1 MVWEKYNILSGLGT
15 CWARDGKGS
24 VREGVNPTT
33 MVASATPLQEL
44 KITPETKDNTDLVVS
59 ELRDLSFISA

>member
-1 MVWEKYNILSGLGT
+1 
-15 CWARDGKGS
+15 
-24 VREGVNPTT
+24 

-59 ELRDLSFISA
+59 ELRDLSFISV